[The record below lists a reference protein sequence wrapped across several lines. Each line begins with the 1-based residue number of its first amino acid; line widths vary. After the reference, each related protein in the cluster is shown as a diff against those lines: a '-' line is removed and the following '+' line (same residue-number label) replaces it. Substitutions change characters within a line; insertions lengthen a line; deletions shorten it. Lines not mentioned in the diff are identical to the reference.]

1 MELLIA
7 EDDVSS
13 RSMLQAVIGRWGFDV
28 VAVSDGAQ
36 AWARLQE
43 PNGPRLVLLDWM
55 MPAMDGLEVCRRV
68 RQTERADSPYI
79 IMLTART
86 VKGDIVAGLEAGA
99 NDYISKPFHP
109 EELKARLMVGKRV
122 LELQRALAE
131 RVRQLEAALS
141 HVNVLQGILPICTY
155 CHKIRNDK
163 ESWERLEN
171 YIIKHSEAKFT
182 HGVCPECMQQQ
193 LALLK

>member
-1 MELLIA
+1 
-7 EDDVSS
+7 
-13 RSMLQAVIGRWGFDV
+13 MLQAVIGRWGFDV

-68 RQTERADSPYI
+68 MQAVQSDPPYI

-99 NDYISKPFHP
+99 NDYISKPFH
-109 EELKARLMVGKRV
+109 LK
-122 LELQRALAE
+122 
-131 RVRQLEAALS
+131 S
-141 HVNVLQGILPICTY
+141 
-155 CHKIRNDK
+155 
-163 ESWERLEN
+163 
-171 YIIKHSEAKFT
+171 
-182 HGVCPECMQQQ
+182 
-193 LALLK
+193 